1 MKVKV
6 FLKLQSVFDQVILF
20 FVKRRED
27 SVYRKKGRL
36 PFKKIA
42 QLQNE
47 RAFLHLGEKYYRE
60 YVVHFESSISCFFY
74 FSLVHVYIVV

>member
-1 MKVKV
+1 M
-6 FLKLQSVFDQVILF
+6 
-20 FVKRRED
+20 
-27 SVYRKKGRL
+27 YRKKGRL

-60 YVVHFESSISCFFY
+60 YVVHFESSISCSFY
-74 FSLVHVYIVV
+74 FSLVLVYIVV